1 MSLTGTRHGT
11 RRPADRLRRLSLR
24 ARLGLLAAVAVA
36 VAVSAASVAAYV
48 FTGQQ
53 LARQLDSN
61 LRSVEASPGYVKQ
74 LVDTC
79 GATPPLSD
87 GRDQRPSP
95 YTVQVVRA
103 DGTLCADSGNQ
114 PIRATADDLAVAR
127 GLRHNTLHDAVTSDG
142 RRMRVATSRPLLP
155 PGIRPYAVSI
165 AQPLDS
171 VDQPLRNLAF
181 LLLGVAGIG
190 VLAAASAGVGIARAG
205 LRPVERLT
213 ATAEHIARTEDLTV
227 RIPSEGQDEIARLSQ
242 AFNAMTQALASSR
255 DRQQQLIA
263 DAGHELRT
271 PLTSLRTNIEL
282 LAHSERTGRAIPAA
296 AKRDLLDSVTAQI
309 GELAGLI
316 GDLQELSR
324 PDRAA
329 ADAPLQ
335 VVAFHEVVGRALERA
350 RRRGT
355 GLRFTTALDDWYVLS
370 DPAALERAVLNLLDN
385 AVKFS
390 PADGEVRV
398 RLAAGPGAGVLT
410 VRDAGPGIPE
420 DELPYVFDRFWR
432 SPTARALPGS
442 GLGLSIVA
450 QTVQRSGGSVALR
463 PVEPAGTEAVLRLPG
478 SSAPPVA
485 APRG

>member
-1 MSLTGTRHGT
+1 MRS
-11 RRPADRLRRLSLR
+11 LSLR

-36 VAVSAASVAAYV
+36 VAVSAASVAAWA

-53 LARQLDSN
+53 LGRQLDSN
-61 LRSVEASPGYVKQ
+61 LRSVSAPPGFVEGLLAS
-74 LVDTC
+74 C
-79 GATPPLSD
+79 GVSPALPD
-87 GRDQRPSP
+87 GRDQAPSP
-95 YTVQVVRA
+95 YTIQVITG
-103 DGTLCADSGNQ
+103 DGTVCAQ
-114 PIRATADDLAVAR
+114 PGTTPIKVTAGDLAVAR
-127 GLRHNTLHDAVTSDG
+127 GLRPGALHDAADEDG
-142 RRMRVATSRPLLP
+142 RAMRVATSPARMMPR
-155 PGIRPYAVSI
+155 GYAVSI
-165 AQPLDS
+165 AQPRDT
-171 VDQPLRNLAF
+171 VDAPLRNLAF
-181 LLLGVAGIG
+181 LLLGVAGLG
-190 VLAAASAGVGIARAG
+190 VLAAATAGFGIARAG

-227 RIPSEGQDEIARLSQ
+227 RIPAHGHDEIARLSQ
-242 AFNAMTQALASSR
+242 SFNAMTEALSSSR
-255 DRQQQLIA
+255 DRQQRLIA

-282 LAHSERTGRAIPAA
+282 LARSERTGRAIPAA
-296 AKRDLLDSVTAQI
+296 AKKDLIDSVTAQI

-324 PDRAA
+324 PDRTA

-355 GLRFTTALDDWYVLS
+355 GLDFTTELDAWYVLS

-390 PADGEVRV
+390 PADGTVRV
-398 RLAAGPGAGVLT
+398 RLDSGELT
-410 VRDAGPGIPE
+410 VRDEGPGIPA
-420 DELPYVFDRFWR
+420 DELPHVFDRFWR
-432 SPTARALPGS
+432 SPAARALPGS

-463 PVEPAGTEAVLRLPG
+463 PADPAGTEAALRLPG
-478 SSAPPVA
+478 AAAPP
-485 APRG
+485 P